1 MVVFLCVLFK
11 IWNINLDLENYFKCN
26 IYDMFF
32 NDYCLEY
39 FLILKELYPNGKM
52 VIERNKDHCAILIN
66 DVVYDVLGVED
77 NNLFY
82 IALEDDEN
90 YVYSFYKKFDL
101 NEKLGLQKYLN
112 HNSKTLKY

>member
-1 MVVFLCVLFK
+1 MCVLFK

-26 IYDMFF
+26 IYDMFL

-39 FLILKELYPNGKM
+39 FLILKELY
-52 VIERNKDHCAILIN
+52 H
-66 DVVYDVLGVED
+66 VLGVED